1 MRGRSIPELI
11 WLESVARSEWAKT
24 KPNRK
29 TFTAAAGVDF
39 TGATIDGIVNCQGG
53 QFKRA
58 NQSPTAL
65 SLNGTKIKG
74 SVFLGAG
81 FAADGTVDL
90 RGSIVGENWTVAEAR
105 SKAEGAILDRI
116 TTALLSMRRAVK

>member
-1 MRGRSIPELI
+1 M
-11 WLESVARSEWAKT
+11 ARSEWAKT